1 MSTHRQLI
9 VLSFSAFV
17 LMLGDGMVLA
27 LLPQTVISLSNT
39 VSFVW
44 YLAATYA
51 FAQVVAQ
58 LPIGL
63 LADRHGNKPFL
74 FMGYVLS
81 VVAGLLF
88 FFTTNVNLIFLGRIL
103 QGIGE
108 APILG
113 LAPAALSIRYAGHK
127 GKAIGVYNASIYLGM
142 TTGPLLRMTLFQKW
156 SDKQIF
162 LLYAVLCALGVI
174 LISCFMEN
182 IRKPHKQNT
191 RSQTVALK
199 NFFVLMK
206 SPQILVVCLGITL
219 YGAGFGIFMTIIPA
233 FLLTEQKYD
242 QSYINAF
249 FSLFYIAISTAQII
263 IGWLS
268 DRLGREIFMVTGMLI
283 ASFGLLLFLN
293 YEYFTLILVLCFSSF
308 GLGTYYLSSMA
319 FLNEKVTENHKGTI
333 SAIFYLLWGLG
344 MFWGPLL
351 LTNYIQNTNY
361 LLGFS
366 LFSQILLLQAVLLII
381 SKLYYKNNNPI
392 NNSFHT

>member
-9 VLSFSAFV
+9 VLSFSAFL

-39 VSFVW
+39 VSLVW

-51 FAQVVAQ
+51 FAQVVSQ
-58 LPIGL
+58 LPIGI
-63 LADRHGNKPFL
+63 LADRQGAKLFL
-74 FMGYVLS
+74 LMGYIFS
-81 VVAGLLF
+81 VIAGLLF
-88 FFTTNVNLIFLGRIL
+88 FLTNNVNLIFLGRIL

-113 LAPAALSIRYAGHK
+113 LAPAVLSIRYSDNK
-127 GKAIGVYNASIYLGM
+127 GKAIGIYNASIYLGM
-142 TTGPLLRMTLFQKW
+142 TVGPLLRMTLFQNW

-162 LLYAVLCALGVI
+162 LLYAALCILGII
-174 LISCFMEN
+174 LISCFMKN
-182 IRKPHKQNT
+182 VHKPHKQNALL
-191 RSQTVALK
+191 QTVDIK
-199 NFFVLMK
+199 NFLTLIK
-206 SPQILVVCLGITL
+206 SPQILVVFFGITL

-268 DRLGREIFMVTGMLI
+268 DRLGRQIFMIIGMLI
-283 ASFGLLLFLN
+283 AAFGLLVFLN
-293 YEYFTLILVLCFSSF
+293 YEHFTLILVLCFSSF

-333 SAIFYLLWGLG
+333 SAIFYLLWGVG
-344 MFWGPLL
+344 MFFGPLL
-351 LTNYIQNTNY
+351 LSNYIQNTNY
-361 LLGFS
+361 LSGFYI
-366 LFSQILLLQAVLLII
+366 FSQILLMQVVLLII
-381 SKLYYKNNNPI
+381 TKLYHKNSVNNNS
-392 NNSFHT
+392 NV